1 MDIFGIGLPEI
12 IFILLVVVIIFGPKD
27 LEKMGKTIGGA
38 IFRFFNSETF
48 RNLRRMGELPAEFAR
63 KAGLDEFRANVI
75 STKVTTPQNPPAGRV
90 LPTPSANPEDVVVPV
105 PAHHPESLAGRET
118 ESENRIEPPT
128 PGGDKPDQ

>member
-48 RNLRRMGELPAEFAR
+48 RNLRRIGDLPAELVR
-63 KAGLDEFRANVI
+63 KAGLDEFRATVN
-75 STKVTTPQNPPAGRV
+75 STKITNPQNPPAGQA
-90 LPTPSANPEDVVVPV
+90 LPPASPNPE
-105 PAHHPESLAGRET
+105 ET
-118 ESENRIEPPT
+118 ESENRIEPPASS
-128 PGGDKPDQ
+128 GDKST